1 DGHEYQTHY
10 YANGIKVLRDHPTT
24 DGQMIEFIGTKGRVQ
39 VSRGGRLGT
48 TPSELKAN
56 VISHDGIHLYHSN
69 GHEQNWLDCIR
80 SRKQPIC
87 TAEIGHRTATICHLS
102 GIAERLGRTIHWDP
116 EKEKILNDA
125 AAARWFDRPRRA
137 PYVL

>member
-1 DGHEYQTHY
+1 NGDWGAHHY
-10 YANGIKVLRDHPTT
+10 DIIQWALGMDDSGPVKFVP
-24 DGQMIEFIGTKGRVQ
+24 KGY
-39 VSRGGRLGT
+39 
-48 TPSELKAN
+48 
-56 VISHDGIHLYHSN
+56 D